1 MTLDASAA
9 AMAGLDPAN
18 MPRHVAVIMD
28 GNRRWARERRLPAV
42 EGHRRGVTAL
52 RELVRACSELGVPA
66 LTVFAFSTDN
76 WKRDAFEIS
85 LLLDLLVHFAVAEEA
100 ELNEHGVRVQAIG
113 RIDELPSNQRDALRL
128 LAERT
133 ATNDRVLLNLA
144 INYSARAE
152 LADAA
157 RSLAADVAA
166 GRLAPADIGEETLRG
181 YLYTSRLP
189 DPDVLIRTGGE
200 MRLSNFMLWQ
210 LAYTELHVTDVY
222 WPDFRRAHLL
232 QAITDFQ
239 KRARRFGG
247 S

>member
-9 AMAGLDPAN
+9 ATAGLDPAN
-18 MPRHVAVIMD
+18 MPRHLAVIMD

-52 RELVRACSELGVPA
+52 RELVRACSELGVPT
-66 LTVFAFSTDN
+66 LTVYAFSTDN

-85 LLLDLLVHFAVAEEA
+85 LLLDLLVHFAGAEEA
-100 ELNEHGVRVQAIG
+100 ELNEQGVRVHVIG
-113 RIDELPSNQRDALRL
+113 RINELPPNQREALRVL
-128 LAERT
+128 SART
-133 ATNDRVLLNLA
+133 AGNSRLVLNLA

-152 LADAA
+152 LADAVA
-157 RSLAADVAA
+157 MLAADVAA
-166 GRLAPADIGEETLRG
+166 GRLAPADIGEDTLRQ
-181 YLYTSRLP
+181 YLYTKHVP

-210 LAYTELHVTDVY
+210 VAYTELHITDIY
-222 WPDFRRAHLL
+222 WPDFRRTHLL
-232 QAITDFQ
+232 QAISDFQ

>member
-9 AMAGLDPAN
+9 ATAGLDPAN
-18 MPRHVAVIMD
+18 MPRHLAVIMD

-52 RELVRACSELGVPA
+52 RELVRACSELGLP
-66 LTVFAFSTDN
+66 TVTVYAFSTDN

-85 LLLDLLVHFAVAEEA
+85 LLLDLLVHFAAAEEA

-113 RIDELPSNQRDALRL
+113 RIEELPANQRDALRM

-133 ATNDRVLLNLA
+133 AANDRVLLNLA

-157 RSLAADVAA
+157 RALAADVAA
-166 GRLAPADIGEETLRG
+166 GKLAPADIGDETLRG
-181 YLYTSRLP
+181 YLYTHALP
-189 DPDVLIRTGGE
+189 DPDILIRTGGE
-200 MRLSNFMLWQ
+200 MRLSNFLLWQ
-210 LAYTELHVTDVY
+210 VAYTELHVTDVY
-222 WPDFRRAHLL
+222 WPDFRRTHLL
-232 QAITDFQ
+232 QAISDFQ

>member
-1 MTLDASAA
+1 MIARARTGNDESNVA
-9 AMAGLDPAN
+9 
-18 MPRHVAVIMD
+18 RHVAVIMD
-28 GNRRWARERRLPAV
+28 GNRRWPRYRSLPAV
-42 EGHRRGVTAL
+42 EGHPRGVTAL
-52 RELVRACSELGVPA
+52 RELVRACSELGVPT

-100 ELNEHGVRVQAIG
+100 GLNAHGVRVQAIG
-113 RIDELPSNQRDALRL
+113 RIDELPANQRDALRM

-133 ATNDRVLLNLA
+133 ASNDRVLLNLA

-157 RSLAADVAA
+157 RALAFDVAA
-166 GRLAPADIGEETLRG
+166 GRLAPADIGEETLRQ
-181 YLYTSRLP
+181 YLYTSQLP

-222 WPDFRRAHLL
+222 WPDFRRTHLL
-232 QAITDFQ
+232 QAI
-239 KRARRFGG
+239 
-247 S
+247 

>member
-1 MTLDASAA
+1 
-9 AMAGLDPAN
+9 
-18 MPRHVAVIMD
+18 
-28 GNRRWARERRLPAV
+28 
-42 EGHRRGVTAL
+42 VTAL

-100 ELNEHGVRVQAIG
+100 ELNDHWVRVQAIG
-113 RIDELPSNQRDALRL
+113 RIVQLPANRRDALRL

-133 ATNDRVLLNLA
+133 AANDRVLLNLA

-157 RSLAADVAA
+157 RALAADVAA
-166 GRLAPADIGEETLRG
+166 GRLAPADIGEETLRR

-232 QAITDFQ
+232 QAIADFQ

>member
-9 AMAGLDPAN
+9 ALAGLDPAN

-52 RELVRACSELGVPA
+52 RELVRTCSELGVPMV
-66 LTVFAFSTDN
+66 TVFAFSTDN

-85 LLLDLLVHFAVAEEA
+85 LLLDLLVHFAAAEEA
-100 ELNEHGVRVQAIG
+100 ELKERGVRVQAIG
-113 RIDELPSNQRDALRL
+113 RIDELPINQREALRL

-133 ATNDRVLLNLA
+133 SANDRVLLNLA

-157 RSLAADVAA
+157 RSLAVDVAA
-166 GRLAPADIGEETLRG
+166 GRLTPAEIGEETLRQ

-232 QAITDFQ
+232 HAIADFQ

>member
-1 MTLDASAA
+1 MTLDATAA

-28 GNRRWARERRLPAV
+28 GNRRWASERRLPAV
-42 EGHRRGVTAL
+42 EGHRRGVSAL

-100 ELNEHGVRVQAIG
+100 GLNEHGVRVQAIG
-113 RIDELPSNQRDALRL
+113 RIDELPANQRDALRS

-133 ATNDRVLLNLA
+133 AANDRVLLNLA

-157 RSLAADVAA
+157 RALAVDVAA
-166 GRLAPADIGEETLRG
+166 GRLAPDDIGEETLRQ
-181 YLYTSRLP
+181 YLYARHLP

-232 QAITDFQ
+232 RAIADFQ

>member
-9 AMAGLDPAN
+9 ATAGLDPEN
-18 MPRHVAVIMD
+18 MPRHLAVIMD

-52 RELVRACSELGVPA
+52 RELVRACSELGLP
-66 LTVFAFSTDN
+66 TVTVYAFSTDN

-85 LLLDLLVHFAVAEEA
+85 LLLDLLVHFAAAEEA
-100 ELNEHGVRVQAIG
+100 ALNEHGVRVRIIG
-113 RIDELPSNQRDALRL
+113 RVDELPANQRDALRV

-133 ATNDRVLLNLA
+133 ASNSRVLLNLA

-157 RSLAADVAA
+157 RALAADVVA
-166 GRLAPADIGEETLRG
+166 GKLSPGDIGDETLRD
-181 YLYTSRLP
+181 YLYTRALP
-189 DPDVLIRTGGE
+189 DPDILIRTGGE

-210 LAYTELHVTDVY
+210 MAYTELHVTDVY

-232 QAITDFQ
+232 EAISDFQ

>member
-9 AMAGLDPAN
+9 AMAGLDPDN
-18 MPRHVAVIMD
+18 MPRHIAVIMD

-52 RELVRACSELGVPA
+52 RELVRACSELGVPTV
-66 LTVFAFSTDN
+66 TVFAFSTDN

-85 LLLDLLVHFAVAEEA
+85 LLLELLVHFAVAEEPA
-100 ELNEHGVRVQAIG
+100 LNEHGVRVQAIG
-113 RIDELPSNQRDALRL
+113 RIAELPANQRDALRL
-128 LAERT
+128 LGERT
-133 ATNDRVLLNLA
+133 AANDRVLLNLA

-152 LADAA
+152 LGDAA
-157 RSLAADVAA
+157 RALAVDVAA
-166 GRLAPADIGEETLRG
+166 ARLAPADIGEETLRQ
-181 YLYTSRLP
+181 YLYTSHLP

-210 LAYTELHVTDVY
+210 MAYTELHITDVY

-232 QAITDFQ
+232 RAIADFQ
-239 KRARRFGG
+239 QRARRFGG